1 MIDDH
6 DTAPT
11 VTDLTPDMQMRQ
23 LRNTRWMYWNL
34 ALTVLTAL
42 STMVVSQIF
51 GGSHMS
57 VNMLIDI
64 DIVIGGVAL
73 ALCVPL
79 IVLLRRVQRAN

>member
-42 STMVVSQIF
+42 FTMVASQIF